1 MIMTAQLPQFTL
13 RDLLDAGVH
22 FGHRTHR
29 WNPKMRDLIF
39 GQRNGIHILDLR
51 QTVPALYQALAC
63 LQKVAANGGRVLFV
77 GSKKQAQEIV
87 MEAAGR
93 TGQYYVNHRWLG
105 GMLTNWKTISNS
117 IKRMKQL
124 EEMVTNNDTTKYTK
138 KELLDA
144 QRESVKLRTV
154 LGGIQTMPGLPDAV
168 VVVDTNRESIA
179 IEEANK
185 LGIPVIAMLD
195 SNSSPEGVQYGFAGN
210 DDSTR
215 SLRLYFK
222 LFAEAI
228 LAGAATRPASSKA
241 EVEAKDQAIQASR
254 KTVVKLSAKASKAA
268 EKADDDAPVAKV
280 VAVTKKQATKA
291 KAVAAAAAE

>member
-1 MIMTAQLPQFTL
+1 MTAQLPQFTL

-29 WNPKMRDLIF
+29 WNPKMRHLIF

-63 LQKVAANGGRVLFV
+63 LQKNAASGGRVLFV
-77 GSKKQAQEIV
+77 GSKKQAQDIV
-87 MEAAGR
+87 VETAGR

-124 EEMVTNNDTTKYTK
+124 EEMVITNDTNKYTK

-144 QRESVKLRTV
+144 QRESVKLKTV
-154 LGGIQTMPGLPDAV
+154 LGGIQSMPGLPDVV
-168 VVVDTNRESIA
+168 VVVDTNRENIA
-179 IEEANK
+179 IEEASK

-195 SNSSPEGVQYGFAGN
+195 SNSNPDGIQYGFAGN

-268 EKADDDAPVAKV
+268 EKEDAPEVTTV